1 MKVNNFSWAAALA
14 VVALAGC
21 GSSNDDG
28 AGAAIPVG
36 SSTEFSTFVGSRT
49 ADDLSEPVDIETL
62 LPPTSETAEP
72 IDVT

>member
-1 MKVNNFSWAAALA
+1 MKVKHFSWAAALA

-21 GSSNDDG
+21 GSSNDD
-28 AGAAIPVG
+28 AASAVIPVG
-36 SSTEFSTFVGSRT
+36 SSTEFTTFVGSRT